1 MGNHKAVVHSFEAAE
16 VVAVDIAG
24 VAVVGIA
31 EPAVEDIAEV
41 AAVDIVAEPAEVGIA
56 VALAEVAEVGIA
68 EPVEVGIAEPA
79 EVGIAVV
86 AAVDIV
92 GALVLKNSQ
101 THLQSARSQDQ
112 SLAAEQVLAL
122 ACFVLSV
129 EPLLERTLLLLK
141 LDPGLWTRHNSYKI
155 CYQDYCSSR
164 NKDKS

>member
-31 EPAVEDIAEV
+31 EV
-41 AAVDIVAEPAEVGIA
+41 AAVDIVAEPAEVSIA

-141 LDPGLWTRHNSYKI
+141 LVPGL
-155 CYQDYCSSR
+155 
-164 NKDKS
+164 

>member
-41 AAVDIVAEPAEVGIA
+41 AAVDIVAEPAEVSIA
-56 VALAEVAEVGIA
+56 VALAEVA
-68 EPVEVGIAEPA
+68 EVGIAEPA

>member
-1 MGNHKAVVHSFEAAE
+1 M
-16 VVAVDIAG
+16 
-24 VAVVGIA
+24 GIA

-41 AAVDIVAEPAEVGIA
+41 AAVDIVAEPAEVSIA

-68 EPVEVGIAEPA
+68 EPV

>member
-1 MGNHKAVVHSFEAAE
+1 VGNHKAVVHSFEAAE

-41 AAVDIVAEPAEVGIA
+41 AAVDIVAEPAEVSIA

-68 EPVEVGIAEPA
+68 EPV

>member
-41 AAVDIVAEPAEVGIA
+41 AAVDIVAEPAEVSIA

-68 EPVEVGIAEPA
+68 EPV